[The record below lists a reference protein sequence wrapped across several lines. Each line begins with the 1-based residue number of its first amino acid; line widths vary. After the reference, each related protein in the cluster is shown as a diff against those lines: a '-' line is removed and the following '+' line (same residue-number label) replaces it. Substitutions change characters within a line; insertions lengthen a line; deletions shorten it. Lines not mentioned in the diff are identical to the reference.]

1 MPTIADPRRGAKSLP
16 VPHRSVWG
24 LSARRLPALAIL
36 AASAAMSISGAPASA
51 QDLGSQALAPDAS
64 IESLDRAN
72 RALEAMRLETEIE
85 RARIELLRAQRDL
98 EILKTAPSVDPEAGD
113 QQGGFGYDPQNGG
126 RNGAPISAPPG
137 TAAPQGPGIKA
148 PSTQSGQGALDVNG
162 LPLAGPAA
170 PRVVAILGVAGELR
184 AALLFSGNGRKTV
197 AQGERVD
204 RYFKVGFIADDF
216 VEFENVET
224 GDCVTMIV
232 GADPDAAAQGQQTLP
247 AACMATAL
255 LGAGSAGGGSGA
267 SGGTRSSSAVEGARN
282 GGVNGFAEKDALPE
296 RF

>member
-1 MPTIADPRRGAKSLP
+1 MHTIADQRPGAKFLP
-16 VPHRSVWG
+16 DLGFSVRGLSVRG
-24 LSARRLPALAIL
+24 LSALAVL
-36 AASAAMSISGAPASA
+36 AATMSIVGAAGA
-51 QDLGSQALAPDAS
+51 QDLGSQTLAPDAS

-72 RALEAMRLETEIE
+72 RTLEAMRLETEIE

-98 EILKTAPSVDPEAGD
+98 EILKTAPNVDQEAGD
-113 QQGGFGYDPQNGG
+113 QQGGFDGDPRGG
-126 RNGAPISAPPG
+126 GQNGAPLSAPPG
-137 TAAPQGPGIKA
+137 TGFPQGPGA
-148 PSTQSGQGALDVNG
+148 QGPGALLGVDG
-162 LPLAGPAA
+162 LSVAGPVA

-184 AALLFSGNGRKTV
+184 AALLFPGNGRKTV
-197 AQGERVD
+197 ARGERVD

-216 VEFENVET
+216 VEFENVDT

-247 AACMATAL
+247 AACMATA
-255 LGAGSAGGGSGA
+255 SIGSGGA
-267 SGGTRSSSAVEGARN
+267 SDAHGAARSSSAVAGARN